1 MKKWTQ
7 EEVDQITPDQY
18 GVRRFPTGDYSGIKS
33 FGERCSFG
41 EGCSFGKWCS
51 FGEDCSFGEGCSFG
65 RGCSFGEWG
74 RFGERCSFGEYCSF
88 GEDCSF
94 GRDCSFE
101 AGRISNG
108 RYVAVDR
115 IGSAQRK
122 AYFFKG
128 DEGLF
133 VRAGC
138 WFSSLEDFKAR
149 VRGVHSGTRH
159 EREYLAA
166 CDLAEM
172 MLED

>member
-7 EEVDQITPDQY
+7 EEVDQITPDEY

-33 FGERCSFG
+33 FGEYCS
-41 EGCSFGKWCS
+41 
-51 FGEDCSFGEGCSFG
+51 
-65 RGCSFGEWG
+65 
-74 RFGERCSFGEYCSF
+74 FGERCSFGEY
-88 GEDCSF
+88 
-94 GRDCSFE
+94 CSFE

-115 IGSAQRK
+115 IGSEQRK

-149 VRGVHSGTRH
+149 VREVHSGTRH

-172 MLED
+172 MLEE

>member
-7 EEVDQITPDQY
+7 EEVDQITPDEY

-33 FGERCSFG
+33 FGEGCSFGDGCSFGEGCRFG
-41 EGCSFGKWCS
+41 EGCSFGEVCS
-51 FGEDCSFGEGCSFG
+51 FGE
-65 RGCSFGEWG
+65 R
-74 RFGERCSFGEYCSF
+74 
-88 GEDCSF
+88 
-94 GRDCSFE
+94 CSFE

-108 RYVAVDR
+108 RYAAVDR
-115 IGSAQRK
+115 IGSEQRT

-149 VRGVHSGTRH
+149 VREVHSGTRH

-166 CDLAEM
+166 CDLAER

>member
-7 EEVDQITPDQY
+7 EEVDQITPDEH

-41 EGCSFGKWCS
+41 EGCSFGKH
-51 FGEDCSFGEGCSFG
+51 CSFG
-65 RGCSFGEWG
+65 RGCSFGEFC
-74 RFGERCSFGEYCSF
+74 RFGEY
-88 GEDCSF
+88 
-94 GRDCSFE
+94 CSFE

-115 IGSAQRK
+115 IGSEQRK

-149 VRGVHSGTRH
+149 VREVHSGTRH

>member
-7 EEVDQITPDQY
+7 EEVDQIIPGEY
-18 GVRRFPTGDYSGIKS
+18 GVRHFPTGDYSGIKS

-41 EGCSFGKWCS
+41 
-51 FGEDCSFGEGCSFG
+51 
-65 RGCSFGEWG
+65 RGCSFGECCS
-74 RFGERCSFGEYCSF
+74 FGERCSFGKWCR
-88 GEDCSF
+88 F
-94 GRDCSFE
+94 GRGCSFE

-149 VRGVHSGTRH
+149 VREVHSGTRH

-172 MLED
+172 MLEE

>member
-7 EEVDQITPDQY
+7 EEVAQITPDQY

-33 FGERCSFG
+33 FGE
-41 EGCSFGKWCS
+41 
-51 FGEDCSFGEGCSFG
+51 DCSFGEGCSFG
-65 RGCSFGEWG
+65 ECCS
-74 RFGERCSFGEYCSF
+74 FGERCSFGEYCSF
-88 GEDCSF
+88 GEC
-94 GRDCSFE
+94 CSFE

-115 IGSAQRK
+115 IGSEQRK

-149 VRGVHSGTRH
+149 VREVHSGTRH

-172 MLED
+172 MLEE

>member
-33 FGERCSFG
+33 FGEYCS
-41 EGCSFGKWCS
+41 
-51 FGEDCSFGEGCSFG
+51 
-65 RGCSFGEWG
+65 
-74 RFGERCSFGEYCSF
+74 FGERCSFGEY
-88 GEDCSF
+88 
-94 GRDCSFE
+94 CSFE

-115 IGSAQRK
+115 IGSEQRK

-149 VRGVHSGTRH
+149 VREVHSGTRH

-172 MLED
+172 MLEE

>member
-7 EEVDQITPDQY
+7 EEVDQRTPDQY

-33 FGERCSFG
+33 FGEVCRFG
-41 EGCSFGKWCS
+41 EGCSFG
-51 FGEDCSFGEGCSFG
+51 EGC
-65 RGCSFGEWG
+65 RFGEW
-74 RFGERCSFGEYCSF
+74 
-88 GEDCSF
+88 
-94 GRDCSFE
+94 CSFE
-101 AGRISNG
+101 AWRISNG

-115 IGSAQRK
+115 IGSEQRK

-149 VRGVHSGTRH
+149 VREVHSGTRH

-172 MLED
+172 MLEE

>member
-33 FGERCSFG
+33 FGEYCRFG
-41 EGCSFGKWCS
+41 EGC
-51 FGEDCSFGEGCSFG
+51 
-65 RGCSFGEWG
+65 
-74 RFGERCSFGEYCSF
+74 RFG
-88 GEDCSF
+88 
-94 GRDCSFE
+94 GRCSFE

-115 IGSAQRK
+115 IGSVQRK

-149 VRGVHSGTRH
+149 VREVHSGTRH

>member
-18 GVRRFPTGDYSGIKS
+18 GVRHFPTGDYSGIKS
-33 FGERCSFG
+33 FGEYCSFG
-41 EGCSFGKWCS
+41 EGCSFG
-51 FGEDCSFGEGCSFG
+51 
-65 RGCSFGEWG
+65 
-74 RFGERCSFGEYCSF
+74 ERCSFG
-88 GEDCSF
+88 GW
-94 GRDCSFE
+94 CSFE

-115 IGSAQRK
+115 IGSVQRK

-149 VRGVHSGTRH
+149 VREVHSGTRH

>member
-33 FGERCSFG
+33 FGEYCRFG
-41 EGCSFGKWCS
+41 EGCRFG
-51 FGEDCSFGEGCSFG
+51 
-65 RGCSFGEWG
+65 G
-74 RFGERCSFGEYCSF
+74 RF
-88 GEDCSF
+88 
-94 GRDCSFE
+94 SFE

-115 IGSAQRK
+115 IGSVQRK

-149 VRGVHSGTRH
+149 VREVHSGTRH

>member
-33 FGERCSFG
+33 FGECCSFG
-41 EGCSFGKWCS
+41 ERC
-51 FGEDCSFGEGCSFG
+51 
-65 RGCSFGEWG
+65 
-74 RFGERCSFGEYCSF
+74 RFGERCSFGRGCRF
-88 GEDCSF
+88 GEC
-94 GRDCSFE
+94 CSFE

-115 IGSAQRK
+115 IGSEQRK

-149 VRGVHSGTRH
+149 VREVHSGTRH

>member
-33 FGERCSFG
+33 FGECCSFG
-41 EGCSFGKWCS
+41 E
-51 FGEDCSFGEGCSFG
+51 
-65 RGCSFGEWG
+65 R
-74 RFGERCSFGEYCSF
+74 
-88 GEDCSF
+88 
-94 GRDCSFE
+94 CSFE

-115 IGSAQRK
+115 IGSEQRK

-138 WFSSLEDFKAR
+138 WFSSLEDFKVR
-149 VRGVHSGTRH
+149 VREVHSGTRH

-166 CDLAEM
+166 CDMAEM
-172 MLED
+172 MLEE

>member
-18 GVRRFPTGDYSGIKS
+18 GVRRFPTGDYSWIKS
-33 FGERCSFG
+33 FGE
-41 EGCSFGKWCS
+41 GCI
-51 FGEDCSFGEGCSFG
+51 
-65 RGCSFGEWG
+65 
-74 RFGERCSFGEYCSF
+74 FGEYCSF
-88 GEDCSF
+88 GEHCSF
-94 GRDCSFE
+94 GECCSFGEGCSFE

-115 IGSAQRK
+115 IGSEQRK

-138 WFSSLEDFKAR
+138 WFSSLEAFKVR
-149 VRGVHSGTRH
+149 VREVHSGTRH

-166 CDLAEM
+166 CDMAEM
-172 MLED
+172 MLEE

>member
-7 EEVDQITPDQY
+7 EEVDQITPDEY
-18 GVRRFPTGDYSGIKS
+18 GVRHFPTGDYSGIKS
-33 FGERCSFG
+33 FGEGCSFGVWCSFGERCSFG
-41 EGCSFGKWCS
+41 ECC
-51 FGEDCSFGEGCSFG
+51 
-65 RGCSFGEWG
+65 
-74 RFGERCSFGEYCSF
+74 RFGERCSFGEH
-88 GEDCSF
+88 
-94 GRDCSFE
+94 CSFE
-101 AGRISNG
+101 AWRISNG

-133 VRAGC
+133 VRAGY

-149 VRGVHSGTRH
+149 VREVHSGTRH

>member
-7 EEVDQITPDQY
+7 EEVDQIIPDRY

-33 FGERCSFG
+33 FGEY
-41 EGCSFGKWCS
+41 
-51 FGEDCSFGEGCSFG
+51 CSFG
-65 RGCSFGEWG
+65 RGCSFGECCSFGRGCNFGEWCRFG
-74 RFGERCSFGEYCSF
+74 EYCRFGER
-88 GEDCSF
+88 
-94 GRDCSFE
+94 CSFE

-115 IGSAQRK
+115 IGSEQRK

-149 VRGVHSGTRH
+149 VREVHSGTRH
-159 EREYLAA
+159 EWEYLAA

-172 MLED
+172 MLEE

>member
-33 FGERCSFG
+33 FGEVCSFG
-41 EGCSFGKWCS
+41 EGCSFGERCS
-51 FGEDCSFGEGCSFG
+51 FGEVCSFGEGCRFGEGCSFG
-65 RGCSFGEWG
+65 
-74 RFGERCSFGEYCSF
+74 ERCSF
-88 GEDCSF
+88 
-94 GRDCSFE
+94 E
-101 AGRISNG
+101 AWRISNG

-115 IGSAQRK
+115 IGSEQRK

-149 VRGVHSGTRH
+149 VREVHSGTRH

>member
-7 EEVDQITPDQY
+7 EEVDQIIPDEY
-18 GVRRFPTGDYSGIKS
+18 GVRHFPTGDYSGIKS
-33 FGERCSFG
+33 FGE
-41 EGCSFGKWCS
+41 
-51 FGEDCSFGEGCSFG
+51 DCSFGEGCGFG
-65 RGCSFGEWG
+65 EVCSFGGW
-74 RFGERCSFGEYCSF
+74 
-88 GEDCSF
+88 
-94 GRDCSFE
+94 CSFE

-115 IGSAQRK
+115 IGSEQRK
-122 AYFFKG
+122 TYFFKG

-149 VRGVHSGTRH
+149 VREVHSGTRH

-172 MLED
+172 MLEE

>member
-7 EEVDQITPDQY
+7 EEVDQIIPDRY
-18 GVRRFPTGDYSGIKS
+18 GVRHFPTGDYSGIKS
-33 FGERCSFG
+33 FGEYCS
-41 EGCSFGKWCS
+41 
-51 FGEDCSFGEGCSFG
+51 
-65 RGCSFGEWG
+65 
-74 RFGERCSFGEYCSF
+74 FGERCSFGKGCSFGKHCSF
-88 GEDCSF
+88 GEQCGFGKHCSF
-94 GRDCSFE
+94 GELCSLGEYCRFGKGCSFE

-115 IGSAQRK
+115 IGSVQRK

-149 VRGVHSGTRH
+149 VREVHSGTRH

>member
-33 FGERCSFG
+33 FGEDCRFG
-41 EGCSFGKWCS
+41 EGCSFGKC
-51 FGEDCSFGEGCSFG
+51 
-65 RGCSFGEWG
+65 
-74 RFGERCSFGEYCSF
+74 
-88 GEDCSF
+88 
-94 GRDCSFE
+94 CSFE

-115 IGSAQRK
+115 IGSEQRK
-122 AYFFKG
+122 SYFFKG
-128 DEGLF
+128 YEGLF

-138 WFSSLEDFKAR
+138 CFSSLEGFKAR
-149 VRGVHSGTRH
+149 VREVHSGTRH

>member
-7 EEVDQITPDQY
+7 EEVDQIIPGEY

-33 FGERCSFG
+33 FGEWCSFG
-41 EGCSFGKWCS
+41 RGCSFGKWCS
-51 FGEDCSFGEGCSFG
+51 FGEGCGFGKRCS
-65 RGCSFGEWG
+65 
-74 RFGERCSFGEYCSF
+74 FGERCSFGR
-88 GEDCSF
+88 G
-94 GRDCSFE
+94 CSFE

-115 IGSAQRK
+115 IGSEQRK

-149 VRGVHSGTRH
+149 VRGVHSGTSH

-172 MLED
+172 MLEE

>member
-7 EEVDQITPDQY
+7 EEVDQISPDEY
-18 GVRRFPTGDYSGIKS
+18 GVRHFPTGDYSGIKS
-33 FGERCSFG
+33 FGEYCSFGRGCSFGGYCSFG
-41 EGCSFGKWCS
+41 EGCSFGKWCR
-51 FGEDCSFGEGCSFG
+51 FGEWCSFGERCRFG
-65 RGCSFGEWG
+65 RG
-74 RFGERCSFGEYCSF
+74 
-88 GEDCSF
+88 
-94 GRDCSFE
+94 CSFE

-115 IGSAQRK
+115 IGSVQRK

-149 VRGVHSGTRH
+149 VREVHSGTRH

-166 CDLAEM
+166 CDLAET
-172 MLED
+172 MLEE

>member
-7 EEVDQITPDQY
+7 EEVDQIIPDRY

-33 FGERCSFG
+33 FGEY
-41 EGCSFGKWCS
+41 
-51 FGEDCSFGEGCSFG
+51 CSFG
-65 RGCSFGEWG
+65 RGCSFGECCSFG
-74 RFGERCSFGEYCSF
+74 RGCNFGEWCSFGRGCSFGEHCSFGEYCRF
-88 GEDCSF
+88 GE
-94 GRDCSFE
+94 RCSFE

-115 IGSAQRK
+115 IGSEQRK

-149 VRGVHSGTRH
+149 VREVHSGTRH
-159 EREYLAA
+159 EWEYLAA

-172 MLED
+172 MLEE

>member
-7 EEVDQITPDQY
+7 EEVDQITPDEY
-18 GVRRFPTGDYSGIKS
+18 GVRHFPTGDYSGIKS
-33 FGERCSFG
+33 FGE
-41 EGCSFGKWCS
+41 WCS
-51 FGEDCSFGEGCSFG
+51 FGEHCSFSEWCSFGEGCSFG
-65 RGCSFGEWG
+65 RG
-74 RFGERCSFGEYCSF
+74 
-88 GEDCSF
+88 
-94 GRDCSFE
+94 CSFE

-115 IGSAQRK
+115 IGSEQRK

-149 VRGVHSGTRH
+149 VREVHSGTRH

-166 CDLAEM
+166 CDMAEM

>member
-33 FGERCSFG
+33 FGE
-41 EGCSFGKWCS
+41 
-51 FGEDCSFGEGCSFG
+51 DC
-65 RGCSFGEWG
+65 
-74 RFGERCSFGEYCSF
+74 RFGERCSLGE
-88 GEDCSF
+88 E
-94 GRDCSFE
+94 CSFE

-115 IGSAQRK
+115 IGSEQRK

-149 VRGVHSGTRH
+149 VREVHSGTRH